1 MPDALAADTR
11 AVDTVP
17 ASEPRSALAATP
29 ELRGAA
35 IAGLG
40 IAIPVEAVP
49 NAPIAAHLG
58 VDERWILERTGITE
72 RRIAGPDETVSAL
85 GREAAQ
91 RALAAASVEASEL
104 DMILVAT
111 MSHERVMPSASALI
125 AGELGAPQAAA
136 IDLNAACTGF
146 VSGLVLAAG
155 QLESGRAE
163 AILVIGAD
171 VLSPLTDPN
180 DRRTAALFG
189 DAAGAA
195 VITGSSSP
203 SRVGPASV
211 GSDGARSELI
221 TAERDE
227 LVIRMNGHDTFRQA
241 VDRLAE
247 STLAACEGAGL
258 ALEEIDVFAYHQA
271 NARILAAVGERLGLD
286 PARVINCIDRYGNT
300 SAATI
305 PLALADASER
315 GMLGD
320 GAQVL
325 VAAFGGGLT
334 WAATVVE
341 WGASTVHGAETEGE
355 AR

>member
-1 MPDALAADTR
+1 MPDAVTAETITGG
-11 AVDTVP
+11 TVP
-17 ASEPRSALAATP
+17 SPEPRPTRVP
-29 ELRGAA
+29 RRELRGAA

-40 IAIPVEAVP
+40 IAVPVEAVP

-58 VDERWILERTGITE
+58 VDERWIVERTGITE
-72 RRIAGPDETVSAL
+72 RRISGPDETVAAL
-85 GREAAQ
+85 SREAGR
-91 RALAAASVEASEL
+91 RALAAAEVEASEL
-104 DMILVAT
+104 DMVLVAT
-111 MSHERVMPSASALI
+111 MSHERVMPSAAALV
-125 AGELGAPQAAA
+125 AGELGAQQAAA
-136 IDLNAACTGF
+136 IDLNVACSGF

-155 QLESGRAE
+155 QLESGRAD
-163 AILVIGAD
+163 AILVVGAD
-171 VLSPLTDPN
+171 VLSPLTDPD

-195 VITGSSSP
+195 VVTGSSAP
-203 SRVGPASV
+203 SRIGPAAV
-211 GSDGARSELI
+211 GSDGLRSELI

-247 STLAACEGAGL
+247 STVAACEGAGL
-258 ALEEIDVFAYHQA
+258 GLDEIDLFAYHQA

-286 PARVINCIDRYGNT
+286 PDRVVNCIDRYGNT

-315 GMLGD
+315 DMLADGD
-320 GAQVL
+320 RVL
-325 VAAFGGGLT
+325 MAAFGGGLT

-341 WGASTVHGAETEGE
+341 WGASPAPGAAAEGE